1 MRVLVRSIEKMGS
14 LNIQD
19 VFLPLYGQ
27 TFDVSLNWI
36 GNLIRILISGVGVVG
51 VGVILFSLILKGIT
65 LPLDIYQRVSMRKQ
79 NNRMKEN
86 KDRMEKLKKQYAN
99 DEKLYNQKVMEMQ
112 REGGFSVLSACL
124 PMIVSLI
131 IFIVAINAFNAYAQY
146 SNVKNYNTLVN
157 AYNEQFYEYT
167 PEFTEDTFEITKQET
182 KYDADNVV
190 EEITVE
196 FKVSDDVADN
206 YIYYTGSYTVE
217 KEDVAK
223 YEALMSDAETAFETQ
238 KSYVELARKM
248 YFADVEKIKNCT
260 DSEMI
265 AQINAHYDELANADL
280 TNDAKME
287 NAIRNYFRAQAQKA
301 VKVAYQTKVSKD
313 TKFLWIKN
321 IWSVDASYKH
331 PVLSYSAFKSEA
343 KQEKFKVEG
352 EGKVSY
358 GNIDTYTDAYKEEA
372 YNDITKELS
381 TYKKQPNGY
390 FIMIALSIGTILLQQ
405 VVMQHS
411 QKEQQKYQ
419 TVDGQGKG
427 QGKMMMIIMTGMFA
441 IFSFMYSSA
450 FSIYMI
456 TSNLFSMI
464 STLVIN
470 FFVDRSASKKEALAT
485 EKRFANTAIDRVE
498 KAKQAGI
505 ASADKKRNKN
515 K

>member
-1 MRVLVRSIEKMGS
+1 MK
-14 LNIQD
+14 D
-19 VFLPLYGQ
+19 VVLPLYGQ

-167 PEFTEDTFEITKQET
+167 PEFTETTFDYSEEYKNDENGELSEI
-182 KYDADNVV
+182 VV
-190 EEITVE
+190 S
-196 FKVSDDVADN
+196 FKVSDDVAEN

-217 KEDVAK
+217 KEAVEK
-223 YEALMSDAETAFETQ
+223 YVELISDGEKAFETR
-238 KSYVELARKM
+238 KSYVELAKKT
-248 YFADVEKIKNCT
+248 YYADVEKINAST
-260 DSEMI
+260 DVEFQNAI
-265 AQINAHYDELANADL
+265 KAQYELLKDADL
-280 TNDAKME
+280 AEEVKME

-301 VKVAYQTKVSKD
+301 VKEIYQTKVSKD

-321 IWSVDASYKH
+321 IWSVDATYKH
-331 PVLSYSAFKSEA
+331 PVLSYSSFKSEA

-358 GNIDTYTDAYKEEA
+358 GNIDQYTDAYKEEA

-381 TYKKQPNGY
+381 TYKKQSNGY
-390 FIMIALSIGTILLQQ
+390 FIMIMLSIGTILLQQ

-456 TSNLFSMI
+456 TSNLFSMV

-470 FFVDRSASKKEALAT
+470 FFVDRSASKKEALAV
-485 EKRFANTAIDRVE
+485 EKRFANTAIDRVQ

-505 ASADKKRNKN
+505 ASADKSRKKN

>member
-1 MRVLVRSIEKMGS
+1 MG
-14 LNIQD
+14 LNIKD
-19 VFLPLYGQ
+19 VVLPLYGQ

-157 AYNEQFYEYT
+157 SYNEQFYEYA
-167 PEFTEDTFEITKQET
+167 PELVEDNFEIIKQET
-182 KYDADNVV
+182 KLDTNNVA
-190 EEITVE
+190 EEIVVE
-196 FKVSDDVADN
+196 FKVSDDVAEN

-217 KEDVAK
+217 KEDVAE
-223 YEALMSDAETAFETQ
+223 YEASLSNEETAFETM
-238 KSYVELARKM
+238 KSYVELAKKT
-248 YFADVEKIKNCT
+248 YYADVAK
-260 DSEMI
+260 
-265 AQINAHYDELANADL
+265 INASTDVEMQNALKAQYDLLKDADL
-280 TNDAKME
+280 TEEVKME
-287 NAIRNYFRAQAQKA
+287 NAIRNYFRAQAQMA
-301 VKVAYQTKVSKD
+301 VKETYQTKVSKD

-321 IWSVDASYKH
+321 IWSVDATYKH
-331 PVLSYSAFKSEA
+331 PVLSYSSFRSEA

-358 GNIDTYTDAYKEEA
+358 GNIKQYTDAYQEEA

-381 TYKKQPNGY
+381 TYKKQSNGY
-390 FIMIALSIGTILLQQ
+390 YIMIMLSIGTILLQQ

-411 QKEQQKYQ
+411 QKDQQKYQ

-456 TSNLFSMI
+456 TSNLFSMV

-470 FFVDRSASKKEALAT
+470 FFVDRSASKKEAIAV
-485 EKRFANTAIDRVE
+485 EKRFANTAIDRVQ

-505 ASADKKRNKN
+505 ASADKSRKKN

>member
-1 MRVLVRSIEKMGS
+1 MGS
-14 LNIQD
+14 LNIKD
-19 VFLPLYGQ
+19 VVLPLYGQ

-79 NNRMKEN
+79 NNRMREN

-157 AYNEQFYEYT
+157 AYNEQFYEYA
-167 PEFTEDTFEITKQET
+167 PEFTENTFEITKEEK
-182 KYDADNVV
+182 KYDTDNVV
-190 EEITVE
+190 EEIVVE

-206 YIYYTGSYTVE
+206 YIYYTGSYTVG

-223 YEALMSDAETAFETQ
+223 YEALINDEETAFETI
-238 KSYVELARKM
+238 KAYVELAKKT
-248 YFADVEKIKNCT
+248 YFADVAK
-260 DSEMI
+260 
-265 AQINAHYDELANADL
+265 INASTDVEFQSAIQAQYELLKDADL
-280 TNDAKME
+280 AEEVKME
-287 NAIRNYFRAQAQKA
+287 NAIRNYFRAQAQMA
-301 VKVAYQTKVSKD
+301 VKATYQTKVSKD

-321 IWSVDASYKH
+321 IWSVDATYKH
-331 PVLSYSAFKSEA
+331 PVLSYSSFRSEA

-358 GNIDTYTDAYKEEA
+358 GNIKQYTDAYQEEA

-381 TYKKQPNGY
+381 TYKKQSNGY
-390 FIMIALSIGTILLQQ
+390 FIMIMLSIGTILLQQ

-411 QKEQQKYQ
+411 QKDQQKYQ

-470 FFVDRSASKKEALAT
+470 FFVDRSASKKEAIAV
-485 EKRFANTAIDRVE
+485 EKRFANTAIDRVQ

-505 ASADKKRNKN
+505 ASADKSRKKN